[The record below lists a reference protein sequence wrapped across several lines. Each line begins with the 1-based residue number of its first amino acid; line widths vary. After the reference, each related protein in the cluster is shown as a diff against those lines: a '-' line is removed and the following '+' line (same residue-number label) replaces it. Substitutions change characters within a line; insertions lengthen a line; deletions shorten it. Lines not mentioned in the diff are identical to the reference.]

1 MQSSSLRDCIV
12 ATTKKKTE
20 QTTMT
25 MEKLYPEISKH
36 KEKPI
41 QF

>member
-1 MQSSSLRDCIV
+1 MQSSSLRDCSV
-12 ATTKKKTE
+12 ATTKKTE